1 MEVPYTLYPAPL
13 NVNILRIHSAM
24 VKAVGLTLTGYF
36 ELTFRPYSSFSSR
49 PTNVLFLVQDPIQD
63 LALQK
68 ILSCKKKW
76 EWRGIQKTLSFLLNH
91 FIEV

>member
-13 NVNILRIHSAM
+13 NVNILHIHSAM
-24 VKAVGLTLTGYF
+24 AKAGGLTLTEYF
-36 ELTFRPYSSFSSR
+36 ELTFRPYSRFSSC

-68 ILSCKKKW
+68 ILSCKKSGSG
-76 EWRGIQKTLSFLLNH
+76 EGFRRPSSF
-91 FIEV
+91 F